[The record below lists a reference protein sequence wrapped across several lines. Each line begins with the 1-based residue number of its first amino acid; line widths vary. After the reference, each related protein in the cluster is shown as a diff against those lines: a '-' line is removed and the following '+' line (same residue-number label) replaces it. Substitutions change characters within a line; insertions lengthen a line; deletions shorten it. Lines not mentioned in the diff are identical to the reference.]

1 MNGARIRERL
11 LQRNPFG
18 SVAAGD
24 PWEER
29 LPDVPAINRE
39 AFEGVMRLVRHA
51 GFQPRE
57 PLAALVLGEVGTG
70 KSHLTARLRAACQ
83 SSDPPATFAWISPPE
98 SGEEPYRY
106 LLREIADGLRHPL
119 EGKKW
124 INTWHHLAAMLIVEG
139 YAGNKETAQARR
151 KRYKQ
156 VLRAIHKG
164 EGKPKR
170 WWEKVRRGGVLERL
184 PKLWSGVAEI
194 LVTRMTGTRDERWEA
209 ASWLRGEI
217 LEPRHLPRL
226 RFDRSGHDR
235 QTMEEEARLILVS
248 LGQLLACFH
257 MPLLVCF
264 DRLEDLRTPAQH
276 TAMDLMVTF
285 LVDRMEGAVPV
296 ALARGQFW
304 GELRTRHWNAQSVG
318 RLESN
323 RFEMTG
329 CSGDE
334 ARDLVRC
341 RLRDVV
347 GEAGMAELF
356 FDPDALLERLP
367 PGRHPPRVVI
377 TLANRRLRELLDQ
390 PLPQPVDGESR
401 LAEAWEALTRR
412 IGARPHDEPARP
424 ERLVQVLRLYLF
436 GESPPPEEG
445 EFGVIEMPSA
455 GEQPAKVWL
464 VETVFHPQAML
475 TRLRQGVNW
484 LERHPGGMATYVRD
498 GRFQIPAAPKW
509 PETNRMLHLFQ
520 ERGGRLLT
528 LTPER
533 VARWHAIGQ
542 LFDLLRAGKLFR
554 VDEAGREHP
563 IPLGALVEFLRSR
576 FSQG

>member
-1 MNGARIRERL
+1 MNGARVRDRL
-11 LQRNPFG
+11 LRKNPFG

-39 AFEGVMRLVRHA
+39 AFEGVMRLTHQA
-51 GFQPRE
+51 GEYPRE

-83 SSDPPATFAWISPPE
+83 GSDPLAAFAWISPPE
-98 SGEEPYRY
+98 NGEEPYRY

-119 EGKKW
+119 EGHNG
-124 INTWHHLAAMLIVEG
+124 IDTWRHLAALLIAERSTG
-139 YAGNKETAQARR
+139 
-151 KRYKQ
+151 KRYEK
-156 VLRAIHKG
+156 VARAIRKG
-164 EGKPKR
+164 EGKPEK
-170 WWEKVRRGGVLERL
+170 WWKKVRRGGVLERL

-194 LVTRMTGTRDERWEA
+194 LVTGMTGTRSKRWEA

-217 LEPRHLPRL
+217 LEPRHLPKP

-235 QTMEEEARLILVS
+235 QAMEEEARIILVS
-248 LGQLLACFH
+248 LGQILAHFR

-264 DRLEDLRTPAQH
+264 DRLEDLRNAAQH

-285 LVDRMEGAVPV
+285 LVDRMEGALPV
-296 ALARGQFW
+296 AFARGQFW

-334 ARDLVRC
+334 ARELVRC

-347 GEAGMAELF
+347 GEEGLGELF
-356 FDPDALLERLP
+356 FDPDVLLERLAA
-367 PGRHPPRVVI
+367 GRNPPRVVI

-390 PLPQPVDGESR
+390 PPPQPVDGETR

-436 GESPPPEEG
+436 GENVPPDDG
-445 EFGVIEMPSA
+445 EFGVIELPPS
-455 GEQPAKVWL
+455 GEQPAKLWL
-464 VETVFHPQAML
+464 VETVFHPQALL
-475 TRLRQGVNW
+475 TRLRLGVSW
-484 LERHPGGMATYVRD
+484 LERHPGGVATYVRD
-498 GRFQIPAAPKW
+498 GRFHIPAAPKW

-520 ERGGRLLT
+520 EGGGRVLT

-542 LFDLLRAGKLFR
+542 LHDLLRAGKLFR
-554 VDEAGREHP
+554 VDETGREQP
-563 IPLGALVEFLRSR
+563 IPLSTLVDFLRTR
-576 FSQG
+576 FAQGQGE